1 MNISPRGP
9 KTLISHK
16 EAQMK
21 KLIRNQKGQGI
32 MEYVIISS
40 LIGICCLTVVNQ
52 FGGVIKERISEM
64 KQRVTEEIKVTSSKR

>member
-1 MNISPRGP
+1 
-9 KTLISHK
+9 
-16 EAQMK
+16 
-21 KLIRNQKGQGI
+21 

-64 KQRVTEEIKVTSSKR
+64 KQRVTEEIKVTSAKK